1 MHLPIDI
8 KLLYKL
14 STCVIGG
21 SDFDLVFNQENSLE
35 TKWFGNVF
43 ADLSFISPFAAIKER
58 DDLDSSNAF
67 ESSIERALQI
77 VFTRF
82 ALREFS
88 QGIFVVKA
96 QMGQDWFTP
105 ILQQPHCI
113 LREMSKLP
121 WLKSDTENNLN
132 LGTRKRSAT
141 ISTSTPTC
149 ETSIIFY
156 LGNNVKEF
164 CSAFYSV
171 GLIPGINSWYV
182 FFLQLFVGKKR
193 VKFFKVCFPMI
204 SAIQVTKLHAWL
216 KFGFKSSNI

>member
-1 MHLPIDI
+1 M

-21 SDFDLVFNQENSLE
+21 SEFDLVFNQGNGLDA
-35 TKWFGNVF
+35 KWYGNVF
-43 ADLSFISPFAAIKER
+43 ADLSSISPFAAIKER
-58 DDLDSSNAF
+58 EDLDLAVAF
-67 ESSIERALQI
+67 ESSIEKALQI

-88 QGIFVVKA
+88 HGIFVVKA

-121 WLKSDTENNLN
+121 WLKSEPEPNLN

-164 CSAFYSV
+164 CSAFYSI
-171 GLIPGINSWYV
+171 GLIPGINSW
-182 FFLQLFVGKKR
+182 
-193 VKFFKVCFPMI
+193 
-204 SAIQVTKLHAWL
+204 
-216 KFGFKSSNI
+216 

>member
-1 MHLPIDI
+1 MQGFCKFEMHLPVDI
-8 KLLYKL
+8 KLLYRL

-21 SDFDLVFNQENSLE
+21 SDFDLVFNQGNSFD

-43 ADLSFISPFAAIKER
+43 ADLSSISPFAAIKENET
-58 DDLDSSNAF
+58 DPSLAF
-67 ESSIERALQI
+67 ESSIEKALQI
-77 VFTRF
+77 IFTRF

-121 WLKSDTENNLN
+121 WLKSEAEPNLN

-164 CSAFYSV
+164 CGAFYSI
-171 GLIPGINSWYV
+171 GLIPGINSW
-182 FFLQLFVGKKR
+182 
-193 VKFFKVCFPMI
+193 
-204 SAIQVTKLHAWL
+204 
-216 KFGFKSSNI
+216 